1 MPIYLDII
9 PTVQKR
15 RLPILMQKQVDTEE
29 DKLLEISVMKRVTK
43 PATWVNPLVIEAKKM
58 WQ

>member
-1 MPIYLDII
+1 M
-9 PTVQKR
+9 K
-15 RLPILMQKQVDTEE
+15 KQVDTEE
-29 DKLLEISVMKRVTK
+29 DKLLEISVMKLVTK

>member
-15 RLPILMQKQVDTEE
+15 WLPILIQKQVDTEE
-29 DKLLEISVMKRVTK
+29 DKLLEISVIKPVTK
-43 PATWVNPLVIEAKKM
+43 SATWVNPLIIVAKKM
-58 WQ
+58 SQ

>member
-1 MPIYLDII
+1 M
-9 PTVQKR
+9 K
-15 RLPILMQKQVDTEE
+15 KQVDTEE